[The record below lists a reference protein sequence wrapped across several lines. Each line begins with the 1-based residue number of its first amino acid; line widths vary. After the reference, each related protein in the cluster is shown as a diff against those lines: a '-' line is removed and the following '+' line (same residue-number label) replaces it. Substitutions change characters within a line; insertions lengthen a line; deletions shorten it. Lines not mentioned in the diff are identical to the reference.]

1 MASREELLQSINPE
15 MTLDQAFF
23 MKVYGYEISF
33 PGFADIAI
41 KALED
46 AGCSMARSYYN
57 RLVGEYEQ
65 KKQEELYP
73 VAVEYVKQLE
83 RQWEKQKRSDNLSKE
98 KKLTKSEL
106 TELCLRLLEEGI
118 IQTPEQLLTM
128 AL

>member
-15 MTLDQAFF
+15 MQLNRAFF

-33 PGFADIAI
+33 PGFAETAI

-46 AGCSMARSYYN
+46 AGCSRAREYYT
-57 RLVGEYEQ
+57 RLVNDYEQ

-83 RQWEKQKRSDNLSKE
+83 AQWEKKERKSEELSKE
-98 KKLTKSEL
+98 KKQKTSLSRSQHFSQIMKW
-106 TELCLRLLEEGI
+106 
-118 IQTPEQLLTM
+118 
-128 AL
+128 

>member
-73 VAVEYVKQLE
+73 VAVEYVKKLE
-83 RQWEKQKRSDNLSKE
+83 AQWEKKRSDELSKE
-98 KKLTKSEL
+98 KKKQSLQQRRQQNWNEMSQML
-106 TELCLRLLEEGI
+106 GFSFPV
-118 IQTPEQLLTM
+118 PEK
-128 AL
+128 

>member
-15 MTLDQAFF
+15 MQLNRAFF

-33 PGFADIAI
+33 PGFAETAI

-46 AGCSMARSYYN
+46 AGCSRAREYYT
-57 RLVGEYEQ
+57 RLVNDYEQ

-83 RQWEKQKRSDNLSKE
+83 AQWEKKKRKGE
-98 KKLTKSEL
+98 KPRSREKNNSWMD
-106 TELCLRLLEEGI
+106 G
-118 IQTPEQLLTM
+118 M
-128 AL
+128 F